1 MEGAPKRRL
10 KVAPMTFR
18 SQQHT
23 SMQHRLRGGQP
34 YGRARRGKEMGADGV
49 VEERGTQ
56 GVRPDRPPRG
66 RSGQAHL
73 VPQSAIGATG
83 AVHHARTA
91 PRKEGSHLDTILR
104 DARHGARV
112 CTSPMSEWQSRYQ
125 GVTPGVRPET
135 SESWALDSPASV
147 NIETLW
153 HTLCASRHAERHQ
166 ERPCTMPLAT
176 TSSDRS

>member
-1 MEGAPKRRL
+1 MESAPKSRL

-56 GVRPDRPPRG
+56 GVRPDRPPPRG

-112 CTSPMSEWQSRYQ
+112 CPPRGSEWQSRCHPGCQAGDERVLGGPRRHTHCRQ
-125 GVTPGVRPET
+125 GRINRSDGWR
-135 SESWALDSPASV
+135 ASAHPRV
-147 NIETLW
+147 VSFVARKQVQRRRRTL
-153 HTLCASRHAERHQ
+153 R
-166 ERPCTMPLAT
+166 
-176 TSSDRS
+176 